1 MIDTLKLR
9 SATRAAIVGITRHE
23 IVPDRIV
30 IRWRAQPTMLQ
41 VSDVILACS
50 DIGWFWT
57 IHEPPR
63 GEKDF
68 RAKLTVEINTE
79 HQLWRT
85 VTCEDCD

>member
-1 MIDTLKLR
+1 MIDKLKLR

-23 IVPDRIV
+23 LVPDRIV
-30 IRWRAQPTMLQ
+30 IWWRTRPTMLQ

-50 DIGWFWT
+50 DIGEFTT
-57 IHEPPR
+57 IHQAPR
-63 GEKDF
+63 DEKDF
-68 RAKLTVEINTE
+68 RAMVTVEINTE